1 MTDTDKLKRLAEAI
15 AKRPRPSVDYTLYEG
30 YYCAADPTT
39 ILALIAE
46 NERLKVDKGNM
57 QAVFNDTVG
66 ECDKLSTERDEAVAL
81 LREWDK
87 IEVDGVVGTVIECET
102 YNFLARIDAKEPK

>member
-1 MTDTDKLKRLAEAI
+1 MTDTDKLKRLAEGL
-15 AKRPRPSVDYTLYEG
+15 RPHIGKQVFISIDAEE
-30 YYCAADPTT
+30 AAT

-46 NERLKVDKGNM
+46 NERLKVEKRNM

-81 LREWDK
+81 LL
-87 IEVDGVVGTVIECET
+87 ECLNQPMEPWGKVAA
-102 YNFLARIDAKEPK
+102 FLARIEAWE